1 MKEKEL
7 SANDKRRRTTLRKK
21 SIEELVNII
30 LRKDDVERR
39 LNKSVDTFKKLQVTN
54 EKRIEILKDSLDK
67 SEEIQSNQEKTIATL
82 NAKIDNH
89 IAILNAT
96 IDNKDKHIAALNA
109 TIDNKDNYIATL
121 ENHNKALYGRIDSI
135 EKTIRVR
142 NKEARILFA
151 TIVALIISIIIL
163 FFI

>member
-7 SANDKRRRTTLRKK
+7 SANAKRRRTTLRKK

-39 LNKSVDTFKKLQVTN
+39 LHKSVDTFKKLQLIN
-54 EKRIEILKDSLDK
+54 EKKIEIFKDSLDKRIEIVKDSLDK

-82 NAKIDNH
+82 NAR
-89 IAILNAT
+89 
-96 IDNKDKHIAALNA
+96 IDNKNKHI
-109 TIDNKDNYIATL
+109 DTL
-121 ENHNKALYGRIDSI
+121 EEHNKALCGRIDSL

-151 TIVALIISIIIL
+151 TIVALIISVIIL

>member
-21 SIEELVNII
+21 SIEELINII
-30 LRKDDVERR
+30 LRKDDVEHR

-54 EKRIEILKDSLDK
+54 EKRIEILKDSFDK
-67 SEEIQSNQEKTIATL
+67 SEEIQSNQEKTIA
-82 NAKIDNH
+82 
-89 IAILNAT
+89 
-96 IDNKDKHIAALNA
+96 ALNA
-109 TIDNKDNYIATL
+109 TIDNKNKHIDTL
-121 ENHNKALYGRIDSI
+121 EEHNKALYGRIDSL

-142 NKEARILFA
+142 NKEARILFT
-151 TIVALIISIIIL
+151 TIVALIISVIIL

>member
-67 SEEIQSNQEKTIATL
+67 SEEIQSNQEKTIA
-82 NAKIDNH
+82 
-89 IAILNAT
+89 
-96 IDNKDKHIAALNA
+96 ALNA
-109 TIDNKDNYIATL
+109 TIVNKNNSIETI
-121 ENHNKALYGRIDSI
+121 ENHNKVLYGRIKVL
-135 EKTIRVR
+135 ENTIKSR
-142 NKEARILFA
+142 NEELH
-151 TIVALIISIIIL
+151 V
-163 FFI
+163 FFIATVILLIMLVFSVIV

>member
-54 EKRIEILKDSLDK
+54 EKRIEIFKDSLYK
-67 SEEIQSNQEKTIATL
+67 SEEIQSNQEKTIA
-82 NAKIDNH
+82 A
-89 IAILNAT
+89 LNAT
-96 IDNKDKHIAALNA
+96 IDNKDKHIA
-109 TIDNKDNYIATL
+109 TL
-121 ENHNKALYGRIDSI
+121 EEHNKALYGRIDSL

-151 TIVALIISIIIL
+151 TIVALIISVIIL

>member
-67 SEEIQSNQEKTIATL
+67 SKEIQSNQEKTIYSLNTTL
-82 NAKIDNH
+82 SNKTT
-89 IAILNAT
+89 T
-96 IDNKDKHIAALNA
+96 IS
-109 TIDNKDNYIATL
+109 TL
-121 ENHNKALYGRIDSI
+121 EEHNKSLYGRIDI
-135 EKTIRVR
+135 LEKTIKAR

>member
-7 SANDKRRRTTLRKK
+7 SSADKCRRTKLSKK
-21 SIEELVNII
+21 SVEELVNII
-30 LRKDDVERR
+30 LRKDDTER
-39 LNKSVDTFKKLQVTN
+39 KSSKTIDTYKKLQVTN

-67 SEEIQSNQEKTIATL
+67 SEEIQRNQEKTIYSLNTTL
-82 NAKIDNH
+82 S
-89 IAILNAT
+89 
-96 IDNKDKHIAALNA
+96 NKTTSINV
-109 TIDNKDNYIATL
+109 L
-121 ENHNKALYGRIDSI
+121 EEHKKALYGRINAL
-135 EKTIRVR
+135 EKTIIAR

>member
-7 SANDKRRRTTLRKK
+7 SANDKRRRTTLHKK

-39 LNKSVDTFKKLQVTN
+39 LNKSVNTFKKLQVTN

-67 SEEIQSNQEKTIATL
+67 SEEIQSNQEKTIA
-82 NAKIDNH
+82 A
-89 IAILNAT
+89 LNAT
-96 IDNKDKHIAALNA
+96 IDNKDKHIA
-109 TIDNKDNYIATL
+109 TL
-121 ENHNKALYGRIDSI
+121 EEHNKSLYGRIDVL

-151 TIVALIISIIIL
+151 TIVALIISVIIL
-163 FFI
+163 VFI